1 MYELQD
7 MLKFVETEGGLNARL
22 DFVKQKAQYFREK
35 AKGLGFC
42 IPNYPLSYALTP
54 LYFENVNAYEV
65 IQLLKNKYRIFVNP
79 CGGDL
84 SKYLLRVAHIGN
96 TTIADIDDLFN
107 KLVLCI
113 KEIKGKC
120 YDRK

>member
-1 MYELQD
+1 MLELIE
-7 MLKFVETEGGLNARL
+7 KEGGLNARL
-22 DFVKQKAQYFREK
+22 DFVKEKAEYFRK
-35 AKGLGFC
+35 RAKELGLI

-54 LYFENVNAYEV
+54 LYFEDVNAYEV

-84 SKYLLRVAHIGN
+84 SNNLLRVTHIGN
-96 TTIADIDDLFN
+96 TTISDIDELLE
-107 KLVLCI
+107 KLLLCI
-113 KEIKGKC
+113 EEVKNKELI